1 MSSKTTDPHTALWQH
16 ATRGVKPLAGHIRA
30 VDPESAT
37 GRATAKRDRRPPP
50 PSRPA
55 QPFEAKLDL
64 HGLTL
69 VEAHRTVERFLTS
82 ASAAGVRRVLIV
94 TGKGSG
100 RPGST
105 IRGEI
110 GHWLETPR
118 MRVLVQSSSPAPR
131 QLGGDGALQ
140 VQLKKR

>member
-1 MSSKTTDPHTALWQH
+1 MSAKNNDPHRALWQYV
-16 ATRGVKPLAGHIRA
+16 TRGVRPLSGAARVEVADTKPRPEKKLARPSFGA
-30 VDPESAT
+30 AAT
-37 GRATAKRDRRPPP
+37 
-50 PSRPA
+50 PA
-55 QPFEAKLDL
+55 YEASLDL

-69 VEAHRTVERFLTS
+69 VEAHRTVDGFLTQ

-118 MRVLVQSSSPAPR
+118 LRSLVLSASPAPR
-131 QLGGDGALQ
+131 HRGGDGALQ
-140 VQLKKR
+140 VQLRKR